1 MNDLKFEDYLS
12 EDEIKTI
19 MQEALRD
26 KINSYLGKDFE
37 RMLNNAAY
45 YTMWKEVD
53 SVIDGTFKS
62 QLEKNVQKQMVSF
75 TEFNLFQKPDAW
87 SRETNS
93 AYKLL
98 MQSIEN
104 NKHLLDERV
113 KEVVNNL
120 QPCEDWQ
127 LDLDVRI
134 GDLIMERLFN
144 KGE

>member
-12 EDEIKTI
+12 ESEIKTI

-26 KINSYLGKDFE
+26 KVNYYLDKDFE
-37 RMLNNAAY
+37 RMLTNTAY
-45 YTMWKEVD
+45 HIVWKEVD
-53 SVIDGTFKS
+53 TVIDGTFKS
-62 QLEKNVQKQMVSF
+62 QLEKNVQKQMTSF

-113 KEVVNNL
+113 KEIVNNL
-120 QPCEDWQ
+120 QPREDWQ

-144 KGE
+144 KEE

>member
-26 KINSYLGKDFE
+26 KVNSYLDKDFE

-45 YTMWKEVD
+45 HIVWKEVD
-53 SVIDGTFKS
+53 NVIDGTFKS

-113 KEVVNNL
+113 KEIVNNL
-120 QPCEDWQ
+120 QPREDWQ

-144 KGE
+144 KEE